1 MLMSSNLNPF
11 GLSDKFNLIF
21 LVSSDYQKNNV
32 RKQLQDDNSHLK
44 IFKSLIRLR
53 RHPVLRE
60 GSFES
65 LIDNNLL
72 IYKREYNGKRFFVIL
87 NLGVEDQN
95 FSLSEH
101 YSNLPYQLYIAI
113 ASMNSY
119 FNVG

>member
-1 MLMSSNLNPF
+1 M
-11 GLSDKFNLIF
+11 
-21 LVSSDYQKNNV
+21 

-65 LIDNNLL
+65 LVDNNLL
-72 IYKREYNGKRFFVIL
+72 IYKREYNGKRFFIIL
-87 NLGVEDQN
+87 NLGVEDQD
-95 FSLSEH
+95 FSLAEH
-101 YSNLPYQLYIAI
+101 YPNLSIELHIAI

-119 FNVG
+119 LNIG